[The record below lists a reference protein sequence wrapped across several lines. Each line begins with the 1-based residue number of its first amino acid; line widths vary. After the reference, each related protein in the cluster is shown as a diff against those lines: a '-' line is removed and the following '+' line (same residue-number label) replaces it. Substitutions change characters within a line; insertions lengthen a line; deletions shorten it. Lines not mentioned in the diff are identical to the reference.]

1 VAGKNNEPHSC
12 SYADCIGWYRSFIGA
27 VTSSSGKMGQKNF
40 SGKEQADT
48 ISCSKENN
56 RETGKPI
63 MKRKDPF
70 FPSARVFSPNVVQGR
85 NPGIYLAVSLVN
97 AGSLST

>member
-1 VAGKNNEPHSC
+1 
-12 SYADCIGWYRSFIGA
+12 
-27 VTSSSGKMGQKNF
+27 MGQKNF

-70 FPSARVFSPNVVQGR
+70 FP
-85 NPGIYLAVSLVN
+85 AVSPKRLCVN
-97 AGSLST
+97 QLSAFPSESQATVVFQLS